1 MKKIC
6 RICVCLVLGLSLVIG
21 VVSLIKKEDYSY
33 YLVMGDYVSKNQI
46 INDKEISS
54 FSYLVGEYLKQEEVV
69 NEVNDVYLKNNMTSK
84 KLLEM
89 IEKDSYIEDSSLVSL
104 IKKSKYITI
113 TLGIND
119 VLNQIK
125 YDSNKNKLIY
135 DKDIITNKIEIFKH
149 NYHEIIQEI
158 KNINNNVNVL
168 LVGCYVVYQDDK
180 LSKNINDAI
189 KEVASENSAYFI
201 DISDIED
208 KYMYQENELYLTNLG
223 QEVISSKVISVIK
236 EIEVI

>member
-6 RICVCLVLGLSLVIG
+6 RICVCLVLGVSLVIG

-135 DKDIITNKIEIFKH
+135 DKDII
-149 NYHEIIQEI
+149 QI
-158 KNINNNVNVL
+158 K
-168 LVGCYVVYQDDK
+168 
-180 LSKNINDAI
+180 
-189 KEVASENSAYFI
+189 
-201 DISDIED
+201 
-208 KYMYQENELYLTNLG
+208 
-223 QEVISSKVISVIK
+223 
-236 EIEVI
+236 